1 MTRFTVFCGS
11 SSGFDPV
18 HREAAEALGR
28 ELADAG
34 IGLVYGGGNV
44 GLMGAVADA
53 AIAAGG
59 EVIGVIPEALVE
71 RELAHQG
78 CTELHIT
85 ANMHDRKALM
95 AERADGFIALPG
107 GIGTME
113 ELFEVWTWGQLGYH
127 PKPCALINVG
137 GYYDPLIAFLDNMVV
152 QGFLTQDHREML
164 IVAESVADL
173 IDLLADYV
181 PPQTGKWIGRKDL

>member
-11 SSGFDPV
+11 SFGFDPV
-18 HREAAEALGR
+18 YRDVAAGLGR
-28 ELADAG
+28 ELAGAG

-44 GLMGAVADA
+44 GLMGALADA
-53 AIAAGG
+53 ALEAGG
-59 EVIGVIPEALVE
+59 EVIGVIPRALVE
-71 RELAHQG
+71 REVAHAG
-78 CTELHIT
+78 CTELLVT
-85 ANMHDRKALM
+85 ANMHERKALM

-113 ELFEVWTWGQLGYH
+113 ELFEVWTWGQLGWH
-127 PKPCALINVG
+127 PKPCALLNVG
-137 GYYDPLIAFLDNMVV
+137 GYYDGLIAFLDNMVM
-152 QGFLTQDHREML
+152 QGFLTKDHRDML

>member
-11 SSGFDPV
+11 SPGFDPAY
-18 HREAAEALGR
+18 REAAAALGR
-28 ELADAG
+28 ELAGAG

-44 GLMGAVADA
+44 GLMGVLADA
-53 AIAAGG
+53 ALAAGG
-59 EVIGVIPEALVE
+59 EVIGVIPQALVE

-85 ANMHDRKALM
+85 ANMHDRKAVM

-127 PKPCALINVG
+127 PKPCALVNVG
-137 GYYDPLIAFLDNMVV
+137 GYYDALIAFLDTMVA
-152 QGFLTQDHREML
+152 QGFLTRDHRDML
-164 IVAESVADL
+164 IVAESIPDL

>member
-1 MTRFTVFCGS
+1 MTNFTVFCGS
-11 SSGFDPV
+11 SPGFDPA
-18 HREAAEALGR
+18 HREAAAALGR
-28 ELADAG
+28 ELASAG

-44 GLMGAVADA
+44 GLMGVLADA
-53 AIAAGG
+53 ALEAGG
-59 EVIGVIPEALVE
+59 EVIGVIPQALVE

-85 ANMHDRKALM
+85 ANMHERKALM

-137 GYYDPLIAFLDNMVV
+137 GYYDALIAFLDNMVV
-152 QGFLTQDHREML
+152 QGFLTQDHRDML